1 MNLKT
6 KKKAGLRKNLTVRK
20 IMTNNRNPS
29 MSIDI
34 NSALFNGHSVLNLKR
49 APKMSLFVE
58 GLSLFGSFTL
68 DPAIRVNELFLDVD
82 VTKLSGTWDMLFL
95 AGIFIPA
102 KIKIKRVRINSRNN
116 LSVFFLF

>member
-1 MNLKT
+1 
-6 KKKAGLRKNLTVRK
+6 
-20 IMTNNRNPS
+20 
-29 MSIDI
+29 
-34 NSALFNGHSVLNLKR
+34 
-49 APKMSLFVE
+49 MSLFVE